1 MSDFLSIGEGFQPK
15 SDAVTMAG
23 DEKGTVAAFT
33 GISESVTESGL
44 LQDFP
49 TVDFIVVKSESACSP
64 EKEWNTG
71 LGSSL
76 RTPSSNT
83 TPAQVLE
90 RLDSPPN
97 STPDDLSSKMND
109 FSSIG
114 EDFQPNSDPGTVAED
129 ETGTVAAFTGISES
143 MSESGLPQDYPAADL
158 IVLKSEPACSPEKDT
173 RDSTACFDQNPHTND
188 VEPVSATVPP
198 SERVREVLSQITTS
212 SGQVKSDT
220 AEQLCCAH
228 QKIDVVGSW
237 NDGRSSEHHSE
248 VNELPSLDHDYCIT
262 SDMFKKGRSRCY
274 RRKSPLLPRVELPDI
289 PIDRQERIQE
299 RIQEKRKKWLPRGI
313 TGKSRV
319 IPRVDLA
326 NRFTQPRNGN
336 RKLIEAPTLVH
347 KRITLAIKFDPGPD
361 VTVRGTSVCEV
372 KDEANEESSGLKEV
386 EMEEKQEEKK
396 EKEEKE
402 KEEKEEEE
410 EEWLESSESESE
422 EQYDSRDPDYLPY
435 PADRKDTVK
444 VERPFKRKVTGKK
457 ALSRL
462 ERQRYYMIQF
472 MILPKRF
479 RCTICRA
486 LFSSVHGF
494 DKHMDSNHDVQGK
507 MFRSELL
514 QLLEEKKTPEVLE
527 RYKEELRKRGYNP
540 EAELKRRKC
549 LEKPKDLSECQQSP
563 VTTERGTMQ
572 TRASEKRTDQEGMMM
587 MRMDEGEGDW
597 SHLSGEGQPE
607 NINPADVGT
616 VGTIWGKEGQRK
628 DDGGVQNHGCCN
640 DSESLISK
648 NHSCDTTDLENLQEL
663 CIEEGEKKEKSISR
677 ERTVLEESLE
687 DHCRLSHDTVIDQ
700 GKVIDQTPLSVE
712 ESTAGVVS
720 VVVSS
725 PAEENS
731 SRFENQEIGGKET
744 ISVEGTDAVNI
755 PVSNESAEMALDD
768 ISDVF
773 TNMPEGEKNLSSELF
788 DAHYGTTFEGWVL
801 NMEGELDSG
810 DNERREESPDRT
822 LMDQEEDAE
831 QSTDTGMHDEQEGLR
846 TCSAACRSEHVAN
859 VESELKDEPKSFS
872 FDQDID
878 IIWWMNSW
886 SHISFECDV
895 CKRDVSFSHM
905 RSHMLRHE
913 KVRHCMVCN
922 NWFVSETQY
931 ESHLPGCEWKKP
943 CACEYCGKSFKN
955 LPLHISLM
963 HSTPSKEKVQKK
975 KENWDGHKWRKNKLK
990 KHLRLAR
997 RYRCRICVESFL
1009 SILEFGNHMNSSHV
1023 VQGEVFR
1030 SELLQLLEEK
1040 KTPEVLERYKEELQK
1055 RGYNPEA
1062 ELKRRKCL
1070 EKPKDLSECQLSP
1083 VVIERR
1089 TFMQTR
1095 ASKRRTDQEG
1105 MVVKRKDEGEGDCS
1119 HLSGEGQPDN
1129 IHPAEVGTIYKE
1141 KTLSSGMI
1149 DEQFGT
1155 TCDAGLLDI
1164 GELEA
1169 GDSEGREGSPDRT
1182 LVDQEH
1188 DAEQSMDVGM
1198 HDEEKSLETGSGS
1211 KNVVSAESELKDE
1224 PKSFSPDQDIDIV
1237 YWMDG
1242 WSDIFFECNFCKTH
1256 VTLSSI
1262 NRHLNMHTKV
1272 RRCKYCYHWY
1282 ADYDVYRDHLAYC
1295 RAKNMDKLKP
1305 ENMSYVCEICGKSF
1319 QNIARHIRHM
1329 HSQLRTSFPCK
1340 LCDQSF
1346 ATFPGL
1352 RRHME
1357 SHSLVKSYSCTVC
1370 GRGFSQKNNLKG
1382 HMRQHTKEKPFQ
1394 CEMCAEAFTHKV
1406 SLKNHIWRQHGINM
1420 WMLNPSSST
1429 GRPRK
1434 AGKKRKKGHTES
1446 TPKKRQRQKV
1456 K

>member
-1 MSDFLSIGEGFQPK
+1 MSNFLSIGEGFQPK
-15 SDAVTMAG
+15 SDAVTIAE

-33 GISESVTESGL
+33 GISESVTKSGL

-49 TVDFIVVKSESACSP
+49 TADFIVVKSEPACSP

-76 RTPSSNT
+76 LTPSSNT

-90 RLDSPPN
+90 RLGSPPN
-97 STPDDLSSKMND
+97 STPDDLSSKMNN
-109 FSSIG
+109 FLSTG
-114 EDFQPNSDPGTVAED
+114 EDFQPNSDPRTVPED
-129 ETGTVAAFTGISES
+129 ETGTVAASTRISES
-143 MSESGLPQDYPAADL
+143 VSESGLPQDYPAADL

-173 RDSTACFDQNPHTND
+173 RDSNACFDLNPHTND
-188 VEPVSATVPP
+188 VEPVSGTVPP
-198 SERVREVLSQITTS
+198 SERVHEVLSQITTS

-220 AEQLCCAH
+220 AEQLCSAY
-228 QKIDVVGSW
+228 QNIDVVGW
-237 NDGRSSEHHSE
+237 GNDSTSSEHHSE
-248 VNELPSLDHDYCIT
+248 VYELPSLDHDYCIT

-289 PIDRQERIQE
+289 PTDRQERIQE
-299 RIQEKRKKWLPRGI
+299 RIQEKRMKWLPRGI

-326 NRFTQPRNGN
+326 NRFTQPRDGN
-336 RKLIEAPTLVH
+336 RKLIEAHTLVH
-347 KRITLAIKFDPGPD
+347 KRSTLAIKFDPGPD
-361 VTVRGTSVCEV
+361 VTVRGTSVCKV

-402 KEEKEEEE
+402 KEEEEE
-410 EEWLESSESESE
+410 EEWLEWSESESE

-444 VERPFKRKVTGKK
+444 VEGPFKRKATGKR
-457 ALSRL
+457 APSRL

-472 MILPKRF
+472 MTLPKCF
-479 RCTICRA
+479 RCTSCPA
-486 LFSSVHGF
+486 SFSSVHEF
-494 DKHMDSNHDVQGK
+494 DKHIDSNHDKEGK

-514 QLLEEKKTPEVLE
+514 QLLEKKKTPEVLE

-540 EAELKRRKC
+540 EAELKRCKC
-549 LEKPKDLSECQQSP
+549 QEKPKDISECQLSP
-563 VTTERGTMQ
+563 VTIESGTRMQ
-572 TRASEKRTDQEGMMM
+572 ARASEKRTDQEGMMM

-640 DSESLISK
+640 DTESLISK
-648 NHSCDTTDLENLQEL
+648 NHSGDATDLQNLQEL

-677 ERTVLEESLE
+677 ERTILEESLE
-687 DHCRLSHDTVIDQ
+687 DHCLLSHDE
-700 GKVIDQTPLSVE
+700 TPLCAE
-712 ESTAGVVS
+712 ENKAAVVS
-720 VVVSS
+720 AVVSS
-725 PAEENS
+725 PAQENS

-755 PVSNESAEMALDD
+755 PVSNESAEMARDD
-768 ISDVF
+768 ISDLL
-773 TNMPEGEKNLSSELF
+773 TSMLGEGKTLSSELTDKQF
-788 DAHYGTTFEGWVL
+788 GTTCEAGLL
-801 NMEGELDSG
+801 NLEEELGADDS
-810 DNERREESPDRT
+810 ERREESPDGT
-822 LMDQEEDAE
+822 LMDQEDDAE
-831 QSTDTGMHDEQEGLR
+831 QSTDIGMHDEQEGLK
-846 TCSAACRSEHVAN
+846 TYSTACRSENVAN
-859 VESELKDEPKSFS
+859 AESELKDEPKSFS

-895 CKRDVSFSHM
+895 CKRDISFSRM

-931 ESHLPGCEWKKP
+931 ESHLPGCEEKKP

-963 HSTPSKEKVQKK
+963 HSTPSKEKVRKK
-975 KENWDGHKWRKNKLK
+975 KESWDGHKWRKNMLK

-1009 SILEFGNHMNSSHV
+1009 SILEFGNHMNSSHA

-1040 KTPEVLERYKEELQK
+1040 KTPEVLERYKEELWK
-1055 RGYNPEA
+1055 RGYNPQA

-1105 MVVKRKDEGEGDCS
+1105 MVVKRMDEGEGDS
-1119 HLSGEGQPDN
+1119 GHLSGEGQPDN
-1129 IHPAEVGTIYKE
+1129 IHPAEVGTIHKE
-1141 KTLSSGMI
+1141 KTLSSAMI

-1169 GDSEGREGSPDRT
+1169 GNSEGREGSPDRT
-1182 LVDQEH
+1182 LVNQEEN
-1188 DAEQSMDVGM
+1188 AEHSMDVRM
-1198 HDEEKSLETGSGS
+1198 HDEQESFETGNGS
-1211 KNVVSAESELKDE
+1211 KNVASVESELKDE

-1237 YWMDG
+1237 YWMEG
-1242 WSDIFFECNFCKTH
+1242 WSDIFLECNFCKTN
-1256 VTLSSI
+1256 VILSSI
-1262 NRHLNMHTKV
+1262 SRHLNMHTKV

-1295 RAKNMDKLKP
+1295 RAKHMNKLKP
-1305 ENMSYVCEICGKSF
+1305 ENMSYVCEICGKSY

-1340 LCDQSF
+1340 LCDRSF
-1346 ATFPGL
+1346 SSSSNL

-1357 SHSLVKSYSCTVC
+1357 SHSLVKSYTCTVC
-1370 GRGFSQKNNLKG
+1370 GRGFSQKNNLQG

-1406 SLKNHIWRQHGINM
+1406 SLKNHIWRKHGIDM
-1420 WMLNPSSST
+1420 WVLNPSRST
-1429 GRPRK
+1429 GRPKK
-1434 AGKKRKKGHTES
+1434 AGKKRKEGHTET
-1446 TPKKRQRQKV
+1446 TPKKRQRRKV